1 MNYLIHFGG
10 GGSDGGGCIDLFIGA
25 DVYCGFLLYRYI
37 GGVICGIDI
46 GVFWWSFKQT
56 SDARFFLGDGLG
68 W

>member
-46 GVFWWSFKQT
+46 GVF
-56 SDARFFLGDGLG
+56 
-68 W
+68 